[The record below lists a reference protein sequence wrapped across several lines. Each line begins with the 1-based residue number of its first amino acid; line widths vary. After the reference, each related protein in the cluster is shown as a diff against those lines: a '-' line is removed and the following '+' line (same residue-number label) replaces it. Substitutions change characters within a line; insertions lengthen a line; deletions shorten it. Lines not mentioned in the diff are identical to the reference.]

1 MFFLQGHSDGTSHY
15 LVQAKLAVLRKQ
27 FKEAEAILLERG
39 EVDKAMAMYMDVF
52 RWEDAIAVAQ
62 SRVSHYHNIYQ
73 NNHHSCNNL

>member
-1 MFFLQGHSDGTSHY
+1 M
-15 LVQAKLAVLRKQ
+15 QAKLALLRKQ

-62 SRVSHYHNIYQ
+62 RKVISPR
-73 NNHHSCNNL
+73 LP

>member
-1 MFFLQGHSDGTSHY
+1 MHY

-62 SRVSHYHNIYQ
+62 RKVDTNP
-73 NNHHSCNNL
+73 

>member
-1 MFFLQGHSDGTSHY
+1 MYVHIKLCMWLFQGHSDGTTHY
-15 LVQAKLAVLRKQ
+15 LVQAKLALLRKQ

-62 SRVSHYHNIYQ
+62 RKVISPR
-73 NNHHSCNNL
+73 LP